1 MAPTA
6 SAWFDEESSESDAS
20 FNEAELAAALLARR
34 GRGVR
39 RNVRQPVGAATA
51 ATKRA
56 AKTRTDAQR
65 KADAKSSA
73 HEAGLPRVPRPLAL
87 LRTLSWFSE
96 LCAREDVHEGTYVS
110 RVDSK
115 ANAEV
120 LMSEQCEVLPQ
131 PARFMVSGG
140 VHPKSGL
147 RPCSTLFKL
156 DAVCIHPKC
165 GFLAKWKRI
174 DGGGGG
180 GGGARRPGVFVIE
193 DVDGGGGGGGG
204 GGARR
209 PGARR
214 PGVFVIEDVDG
225 GESDEADR
233 GACFWELQRYF
244 PHDELCGL
252 NAASLGP
259 AEPES
264 GAPKK
269 HRIDASA
276 YSTAVLA
283 RAVAAAQVSRCS
295 KMSMDAVKQ
304 VLAPLLQVPPSSALA
319 QRVRAA
325 AEVIQFGTVSDNFL
339 KLPSLI
345 RELQRAGFFVEVQT
359 ADWRKMNVIARE
371 SAKAEHAAHMKGLPK
386 ERHSAFDYDKVKGRE
401 AFEGETFITGWTV
414 LFPTTQRGLA
424 NGVLDPVAS
433 GDFAGGRGAI
443 SMLLLLPCSPLS
455 YDYCSFTGSGASGP
469 IGNFGGSVGQD
480 ADRRIIPK
488 AFSWTCMN
496 ESKASW
502 KDLIKPMMLYYP
514 QLRLDNA
521 IFLLDG
527 DKGGH
532 GALAEEA
539 PDLTAVTC
547 REHRGKTAAKKFGKG
562 TKVRC
567 ASGRLLQSH
576 CMHRSFTR
584 TSPTRLR

>member
-39 RNVRQPVGAATA
+39 SVVRQPVGAPSAATA

-96 LCAREDVHEGTYVS
+96 LVAREDVHEGTYVS

-131 PARFMVSGG
+131 PVRFMVSGG

-156 DAVCIHPKC
+156 DVVCIHPKC

-174 DGGGGG
+174 DGGGG

-233 GACFWELQRYF
+233 GACFWELQRCF

-295 KMSMDAVKQ
+295 KMSMDAAKQ

-325 AEVIQFGTVSDNFL
+325 AEVIVFGTVSDNFL

-386 ERHSAFDYDKVKGRE
+386 ERHFAFDYDKVKGRE

-414 LFPTTQRGLA
+414 LFPTTQRGLV

-433 GDFAGGRGAI
+433 GDFAGGR
-443 SMLLLLPCSPLS
+443 
-455 YDYCSFTGSGASGP
+455 GSGASGP

-488 AFSWTCMN
+488 AFSWTCLN

-502 KDLIKPMMLYYP
+502 KDLIKPMMIYYP